1 MVSYGFF
8 FLGLISLSKSLII
21 WNLAIFCKTIVF
33 FYISICPQ
41 AVVGILVVRVLVGF
55 PL

>member
-8 FLGLISLSKSLII
+8 LGTISLSKSLII
-21 WNLAIFCKTIVF
+21 WNLAIVCKTLVSFCI
-33 FYISICPQ
+33 YICLQTI
-41 AVVGILVVRVLVGF
+41 VGILVVRVLVGF